1 MASGGQDEQQRDRH
15 GDSRGQ
21 GGRVGVYRPMGESG
35 TLTVGPGIRLQGE
48 ITACRTLV
56 VEGEVA
62 ASMEA
67 ESLLIS
73 ASGHFEG
80 TARVARAEIAGRFD
94 GELAVEGLLLV
105 RSGGRLNG
113 TIRYREIEVERG
125 ARLHG
130 DWGEAEETAPE
141 TAGVRR
147 GMRPAVPAAP
157 DPLRLARP
165 PRPTSAA
172 DSPTIDFLREDA
184 RKR

>member
-1 MASGGQDEQQRDRH
+1 MASGGHDEQRRDRH
-15 GDSRGQ
+15 GDTRGQ
-21 GGRVGVYRPMGESG
+21 GGRDGVYRPMGESG

-73 ASGHFEG
+73 ASGHFDG
-80 TARVARAEIAGRFD
+80 TARVARAEIAGKFEGD
-94 GELAVEGLLLV
+94 LAVEGLLLV
-105 RSGGRLNG
+105 RSGAHLNG

-130 DWGEAEETAPE
+130 DWGEAEEPAPEAAGALRGVRPTAPL
-141 TAGVRR
+141 VSDSL
-147 GMRPAVPAAP
+147 RPP
-157 DPLRLARP
+157 RP
-165 PRPTSAA
+165 PRPTPAA
-172 DSPTIDFLREDA
+172 DSPAIDFLREDM